1 MRIAV
6 GSTNPVKRGATED
19 AFASVAGVDIES
31 VAVDSGV
38 SEQPTGHAETIAG
51 AETRARRALAA
62 GVAESSDP
70 AAPRTRSA
78 GDLASEATGSPA
90 NGVSGPSSGRS
101 SDGATSGSWS
111 DSEYDLGVGIEGGVA
126 EFDGSDG
133 LYLVMW
139 AAVTDGETVGQGAG
153 PSIRL
158 PDDIAARVREGE
170 ELGPVMDDAFDHEN
184 SDGRS
189 SSGSGAGSRSL
200 KENEGAAGVL
210 SGNIIDRRGALT
222 DAVAGALG
230 PFVTD
235 AYE

>member
-1 MRIAV
+1 MRIGV
-6 GSTNPVKRGATED
+6 GSGNPVKRRAVESIVDQDDGSVGRATVE
-19 AFASVAGVDIES
+19 AVS
-31 VAVDSGV
+31 VDSGV
-38 SEQPTGHAETIAG
+38 SEQPSGHAETIRG
-51 AETRARRALAA
+51 AENRARNVLAA
-62 GVAESSDP
+62 DA
-70 AAPRTRSA
+70 RF
-78 GDLASEATGSPA
+78 
-90 NGVSGPSSGRS
+90 
-101 SDGATSGSWS
+101 
-111 DSEYDLGVGIEGGVA
+111 DLGVGIEGGVA
-126 EFDGSDG
+126 EFDGSEG

-139 AAVTDGETVGQGAG
+139 AAVTDGDRTGRGAG
-153 PSIRL
+153 PAIRL
-158 PDDIAARVREGE
+158 PDRIADRVRAGE